1 MPSPKPKKIPKRIEE
16 GVVRDFAKGNGKPGT
31 LQAICADWS
40 ITENEARSIR
50 NRSKSEINEQRQALS
65 IACFELASHTAGEM
79 VKDLGN
85 PEKMAETP
93 FRDKAQALEKLVN
106 AGVTAAD
113 GHKPGVALNF
123 GDIRAGR
130 DMLAERDRRTK
141 EMRAAKEVT
150 PC

>member
-1 MPSPKPKKIPKRIEE
+1 MPKPKSFPKAVEQ
-16 GVVRDFAKGNGKPGT
+16 GVVRDFAKGNGKPHT
-31 LQAICADWS
+31 LEAICADWM
-40 ITENEARSIR
+40 ITESEAKSIR
-50 NRSKSEINEQRQALS
+50 NRFRAQINEQRQALS
-65 IACFELASHTAGEM
+65 IACFELASHAAGEM
-79 VKDLGN
+79 VKDLCN

-113 GHKPGVALNF
+113 GHKPVVALNF

-141 EMRAAKEVT
+141 ELRKAQTAEVV
-150 PC
+150 